1 MEQFIFLF
9 SAIAIIGL
17 ALMFGFVFLKIE
29 NNYLNT
35 DVYSDKNFDSFMK
48 KIKGNSSRIK
58 Y

>member
-9 SAIAIIGL
+9 SAIAILGI
-17 ALMFGFVFLKIE
+17 ALMFGLIFLKVE